1 MKSKERYAKEYEK
14 YIRSSE
20 WTIKKN
26 QRKDIDNH
34 KCVMCERS
42 EGVIRGGLQVH
53 HISYR
58 HLGNEDVYT
67 ELVSLCPTCHRRL
80 HNLYKR
86 KINP

>member
-1 MKSKERYAKEYEK
+1 MKSKERYVKEYEK

-34 KCVMCERS
+34 KCVMCKRS
-42 EGVIRGGLQVH
+42 EGDIRSGLQVH

>member
-1 MKSKERYAKEYEK
+1 MKSYEK
-14 YIRSSE
+14 YMRSSE